1 MDDLTKSYLKKHE
14 QLLKEENELK
24 EKLQIEVT
32 KTKENLENYLST
44 SINDIKLSDRLK
56 KGIEKMKDK
65 EENIIKIISYVSK
78 ANQTQR
84 EMINLFFKKMKNIK
98 FHFDEKK
105 NEIKFENYFFNEP
118 PIPENIEITNITSN
132 SCNVKW
138 DMKNLNVDS
147 NKIKYVI
154 EMKKENENYQKIY
167 EGNKNQYLINNL
179 TKDTNYDIRI
189 CLSFDNTLGEW
200 SPIQKMKPKDISIIL
215 KETNQAHEN
224 TTIFLLFL

>member
-1 MDDLTKSYLKKHE
+1 MDDLTKSYSKKHE

-44 SINDIKLSDRLK
+44 SINEIKLSERLK

-65 EENIIKIISYVSK
+65 EENIIKIISYISK

-98 FHFDEKK
+98 FYFDGNK
-105 NEIKFENYFFNEP
+105 NEIKFEHYFFNDP
-118 PIPENIEITNITSN
+118 PNPENIEITNITHN
-132 SCNVKW
+132 SCNIKS

-147 NKIKYVI
+147 NKIKYAI
-154 EMKKENENYQKIY
+154 EIKKENENYQKIY
-167 EGNKNQYLINNL
+167 YGNKNQYLINNL
-179 TKDTNYDIRI
+179 TEDSNYDIRI

-200 SPIQKMKPKDISIIL
+200 SPIQKIKTKEFSKIL
-215 KETNQAHEN
+215 KETNQEHEY
-224 TTIFLLFL
+224 TIIFL